1 MSQGC
6 FQVWVYKIDTS
17 TQLPIPIRVLQI
29 SLMCLSYKF
38 TISEGRLSSSH
49 SQRSLYLFIHY
60 SQIFA
65 ECAPYVW
72 TVLVVSRQHD
82 LGLPSPSLVSF
93 LIPWCPRDAHCTNVF
108 PDWLTINTLWN
119 TIRQKL
125 YSVINFQRANSLL
138 LTWMSPWGTEKCCI
152 TCVCLTLRD
161 NAILINNRSVKRAVV
176 ATSGNSFEQFLCRL
190 NNNTVPKEMS
200 SHLLSARVGIYSPYK
215 M

>member
-1 MSQGC
+1 
-6 FQVWVYKIDTS
+6 
-17 TQLPIPIRVLQI
+17 
-29 SLMCLSYKF
+29 MCLSYKF
-38 TISEGRLSSSH
+38 AISEGRLSSSH
-49 SQRSLYLFIHY
+49 SQRCLYLFIHC

-65 ECAPYVW
+65 ECAPYAW

-93 LIPWCPRDAHCTNVF
+93 LIPWCPRDAHCTNVS
-108 PDWLTINTLWN
+108 PDWLMNTLWN

-138 LTWMSPWGTEKCCI
+138 LTWMSPWGTEKHCI

-161 NAILINNRSVKRAVV
+161 NAILINNRLVRRAAV
-176 ATSGNSFEQFLCRL
+176 ATSGSSFEHFSILSRL
-190 NNNTVPKEMS
+190 DNNTVPKEMS
-200 SHLLSARVGIYSPYK
+200 SHLLSAKVGIYNPYK